1 MFLTSVSVPFV
12 SACLY
17 VVIANE
23 IKDNRTSGF
32 SATQQR
38 KKNDNRR
45 SSKTKSS
52 SRIAYTHRM
61 NTQIVE
67 QIWIQHRFAFVLSA
81 GNISC
86 TISNESC
93 KQGFYGAIC
102 RLNLS
107 KLFLVTCS
115 ITDFD
120 RRLHLPHQF
129 ILKFMRYF
137 SFFCGRFSFFVCC
150 CCCYCCSRVDM
161 FIYTL

>member
-1 MFLTSVSVPFV
+1 MSWLQMKSKIIEPRASP
-12 SACLY
+12 LP
-17 VVIANE
+17 
-23 IKDNRTSGF
+23 NRE
-32 SATQQR
+32 